1 MGEIGCSGSNACS
14 ATRGDDYPT
23 TGHGQR
29 KAAEDKRHTV
39 ASRSTSV
46 TSIHCTPGY
55 GRDLTLVSAV
65 LTTR

>member
-1 MGEIGCSGSNACS
+1 MDEIGDSGSNACS

-23 TGHGQR
+23 TGHSQR

-55 GRDLTLVSAV
+55 GRDLALVSAV